1 MFIFSIINVVC
12 ALGQLYICKWLCS
25 YKLNSHGYVICSL
38 LFKMLSTIWPGH
50 ETSRTKFL
58 WNRHHLVFAKT
69 IVLMRDNGTPPAFS
83 PEPLTRSFPLCF
95 SVTPTCPQSMLNYL
109 VLGTS
114 IGSLAHGVPWLTG
127 FSSLTTSPYASRVRH
142 HCKLAL
148 LLFDGISSCARS
160 AATRLPSASNR
171 INIAT
176 YMCPSRWEVGERL
189 FFFLWSYI

>member
-1 MFIFSIINVVC
+1 MKRAVLNFYEIGTIWF
-12 ALGQLYICKWLCS
+12 LPRPLFLCVTMEPH
-25 YKLNSHGYVICSL
+25 LLSL
-38 LFKMLSTIWPGH
+38 LS
-50 ETSRTKFL
+50 
-58 WNRHHLVFAKT
+58 
-69 IVLMRDNGTPPAFS
+69 
-83 PEPLTRSFPLCF
+83 PLTRSFPLCF

>member
-1 MFIFSIINVVC
+1 MNQTILDFYEIGAIWFLSRPLFLFVTMEPD
-12 ALGQLYICKWLCS
+12 
-25 YKLNSHGYVICSL
+25 L
-38 LFKMLSTIWPGH
+38 L
-50 ETSRTKFL
+50 
-58 WNRHHLVFAKT
+58 
-69 IVLMRDNGTPPAFS
+69 S
-83 PEPLTRSFPLCF
+83 PESLTRSFPLCF
-95 SVTPTCPQSMLNYL
+95 SVPPTCPQSMSNYL
-109 VLGTS
+109 VLGAS

-127 FSSLTTSPYASRVRH
+127 FSSLTTSSYASRVRH

-189 FFFLWSYI
+189 FFLSVELYIDHLDLIIEPLC